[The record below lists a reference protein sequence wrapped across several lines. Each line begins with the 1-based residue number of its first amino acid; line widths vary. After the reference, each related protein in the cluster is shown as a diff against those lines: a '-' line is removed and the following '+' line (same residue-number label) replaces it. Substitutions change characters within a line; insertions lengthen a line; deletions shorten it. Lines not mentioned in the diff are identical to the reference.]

1 MKLKI
6 IALIILSLQIF
17 TFANEDLNRNI
28 VVYGDGKLQVKP
40 DIAIVDFVIS
50 SKANTS
56 QKAKTLNDKLSN
68 KVKNILDK
76 EDIQKQDIKIKNNTI
91 STRNTYT
98 SDGKIE
104 KTFYVSSKNVEIKL
118 TDISKESEFL
128 DALTK
133 IGIQDIDITYQ
144 KSNIAQQ
151 LDLAMKE
158 AVNSAISKAKNI
170 TKNAGISL
178 GDILEIQEIQTN
190 PMYETYR
197 LATFSNAKQNL
208 NADSGIIDI
217 DAKVKIKFAI
227 K

>member
-76 EDIQKQDIKIKNNTI
+76 EGIQKQDIKIKNNTI
-91 STRNTYT
+91 STHNTYT

-104 KTFYVSSKNVEIKL
+104 KTFYVSSKNLEIKL
-118 TDISKESEFL
+118 TDISKENEFL

-208 NADSGIIDI
+208 NENSGVIDI
-217 DAKVKIKFAI
+217 SAKVKIKFAI